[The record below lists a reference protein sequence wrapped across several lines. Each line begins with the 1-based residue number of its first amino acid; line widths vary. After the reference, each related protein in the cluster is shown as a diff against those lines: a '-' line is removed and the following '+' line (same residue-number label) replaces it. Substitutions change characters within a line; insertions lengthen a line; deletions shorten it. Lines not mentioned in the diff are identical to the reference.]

1 MPIMKKM
8 TLEEIGKLAGVSRAT
23 VSRVVNGYPYI
34 RPEVRKRVEKVIAET
49 GYQPN
54 LIARSLASDRS
65 NIIGLVV
72 PNQAT
77 AVFTDPYFP
86 RLIQGITQAASQ
98 NKLTLALF
106 LFHSREE
113 EDITIESIVNTSLV
127 DGLIITADRKVDP
140 IAQALLE
147 RQVPFVQ
154 LGRPELRP
162 KRIHFVDVD
171 NVDGGKM
178 ATEYFISL
186 GYQRIAIIASDQN
199 TAGDD
204 RLSGYYAALQAH
216 GIPVDDRLVEFGDF
230 SMRSASQAM
239 KRLLPYEPDAV
250 FVCSDSM
257 ALGALSAIREAGL
270 SVPDDIAVI
279 GYDDLPPAI
288 QSMPPL
294 TTIRQPIFETG
305 QLAVRTLIEILDAR
319 SKSATRHILNNQLVI
334 RHSCGAAQ
342 RGLLDEFEDENVV
355 IDV

>member
-1 MPIMKKM
+1 MKKF

-34 RPEVRKRVEKVIAET
+34 RPEVRERVEKVIAET
-49 GYQPN
+49 GYRPN

-65 NIIGLVV
+65 NIIGLVI

-113 EDITIESIVNTSLV
+113 EDITIESIVNTGLV

-140 IAQALLE
+140 IAQILLQ
-147 RQVPFVQ
+147 RQMPFVQ
-154 LGRPELRP
+154 LGRPEIRP
-162 KRIHFVDVD
+162 KTINFVDVD
-171 NVDGGKM
+171 NVAGGHM
-178 ATEYFISL
+178 AIDYLISL

-204 RLSGYYAALQAH
+204 RLNGYYSALKSH
-216 GIPVDDRLVEFGDF
+216 GIDIDHNLVAFGDF
-230 SMRSASQAM
+230 SSIGAVQAM
-239 KRLLPYEPDAV
+239 KKLLPHRPDAV
-250 FVCSDSM
+250 FVSSDTM
-257 ALGALSAIREAGL
+257 ALGAMSAIREAGL
-270 SVPDDIAVI
+270 QVPDDIAVV
-279 GYDDLPPAI
+279 GYDDLPPAV
-288 QSMPPL
+288 QSLPPL
-294 TTIRQPIFETG
+294 TTIRQPIHRTG
-305 QLAVRTLIEILDAR
+305 QLAVSTLVEVLEKKPAEPTHIILP
-319 SKSATRHILNNQLVI
+319 NQLVI
-334 RHSCGAAQ
+334 RHSCGAALM
-342 RGLLDEFEDENVV
+342 GLLDNYTDENIV

>member
-1 MPIMKKM
+1 MKNL

-49 GYQPN
+49 GYRPN

-65 NIIGLVV
+65 NIIGLVI

-140 IAQALLE
+140 IAQALLK
-147 RQVPFVQ
+147 RHMPFVQ

-162 KRIHFVDVD
+162 KTINFVDVD
-171 NVDGGKM
+171 NVAGGKM
-178 ATEYFISL
+178 ATDHFISL

-204 RLSGYYAALQAH
+204 RLNGYYAALQAH
-216 GIPVDDRLVEFGDF
+216 GRPIDDHLVAYGDF
-230 SMRSASQAM
+230 SIKSAAQAM
-239 KRLLPYEPDAV
+239 NRLLPHQPDAV

-257 ALGALSAIREAGL
+257 ALGALMAIREAGL
-270 SVPDDIAVI
+270 SVPEDIAVI
-279 GYDDLPPAI
+279 GYDDLPPAV
-288 QSMPPL
+288 QSTPPL
-294 TTIRQPIFETG
+294 STIRQPVFETG
-305 QLAVRTLIEILDAR
+305 QLAVNTLVDVLDKKP
-319 SKSATRHILNNQLVI
+319 KSATSHILSNQLVI
-334 RHSCGAAQ
+334 RHSCGAAHM
-342 RGLLDEFEDENVV
+342 GLLDNYVAENIVL
-355 IDV
+355 DV